1 MKQLSVI
8 VIVFVVLFVV
18 FFATY
23 PGCYARARM
32 LELMGVNEPAKNTYN
47 KIKERAP
54 DTQWADRSEER
65 LALLTETPAPED
77 SEDAETQSEKP
88 EPTPRPSL
96 AEQAVMPMEEAQ
108 RIQSPPAAV
117 KVVPPAQP
125 AAPKQKPQEPKQER
139 RIEPSYG
146 GPLGAYHHS
155 KNKINDIQKKHNKD
169 LMKQMQD

>member
-8 VIVFVVLFVV
+8 VLGFVVVFVI

-32 LELMGVNEPAKNTYN
+32 LELMGVNEAAKTTYG
-47 KIKERAP
+47 KILDRAP
-54 DTQWADRSEER
+54 ETPWAERSEER
-65 LALLTETPAPED
+65 LAFLEAVSLD
-77 SEDAETQSEKP
+77 GSVDDGDASPQQP
-88 EPTPRPSL
+88 EPTARPSL
-96 AEQAVMPMEEAQ
+96 ADQTLMPIQQAQQQEA
-108 RIQSPPAAV
+108 PAASSQKSPTKQV
-117 KVVPPAQP
+117 
-125 AAPKQKPQEPKQER
+125 AAPKPKQQPKEER